1 MDINYEIV
9 QYYIYKKII
18 KKKLRNSVLEDCQ
31 RLNMSVEKYM
41 LVKNYATE
49 VQALPALGDFYNMA
63 YAEIDMFDVDDS
75 IADKFSLAFLKKVK
89 LVPLFYTE
97 SGVLLMAVGR
107 PLDFNAVSMISTF
120 YTGQIEFVL
129 VPPTQIDVLLD
140 SISAVRSTTSALQT
154 LQTESDKQLLRDAAV
169 TDNQNQ
175 ISNID
180 DIINAPSVKLVDSII
195 KEAIPFRASDI
206 HIEPYEKIVKVRYR
220 IDGSLQDRA
229 DFPIDS
235 YPAICA
241 RIKILAGLNIAER
254 RIPQDG
260 RINLNINGTEYDFRV
275 SSLPMVHGEKF
286 VIRIL
291 DKTSFRFTRQELGF
305 TPEENLT
312 IDKIL
317 THPHGIVLLTGPTGC
332 GKSTTLYSFLKE
344 KNTPKVN
351 IITVEDPVEYTLN
364 GVNQVQVNTK
374 ARLTFAAALRSILR
388 QDPDVIMIGEIRD
401 EETAE
406 IAIRAAI
413 TGHLVF
419 STLHTNDAPGAVT
432 RLVDMGVSAYLVKD
446 ALVGVIS
453 QRLVKRLCPV
463 CKKRSKTTEEEM
475 ELLNI
480 SEPASIFRAAGCQF
494 CNQTGY
500 KGRAVV
506 HEILYLDNN
515 LKSKITADMKAED
528 IRKLAIDTGM
538 VELNESCRKLVLDGI
553 TDMPE
558 YMSINVE

>member
-9 QYYIYKKII
+9 QYYIYKRLI
-18 KKKLRNSVLEDCQ
+18 KKKLRNSVLEDCK

-41 LVKNYATE
+41 IVKNYATE

-89 LVPLFYTE
+89 LVPLFTTE

-140 SISAVRSTTSALQT
+140 SISAVRSTTIALQT

-305 TPEENLT
+305 TPEENLI

-480 SEPASIFRAAGCQF
+480 SEPSSIFRAAGCQF

-528 IRKLAIDTGM
+528 IRKLAIDAGM

>member
-18 KKKLRNSVLEDCQ
+18 KKKLRDTVLEDCK
-31 RLNMSVEKYM
+31 RLNMTVEKYM
-41 LVKNYATE
+41 QVKNYATE
-49 VQALPALGDFYNMA
+49 VQALPALGEFYNLA
-63 YAEIDMFDVDDS
+63 YAEVDMFDVDDDL
-75 IADKFSLAFLKKVK
+75 ADKFNLNFLKKIK
-89 LVPLFYTE
+89 IVPLFKTDA
-97 SGVLLMAVGR
+97 GVLLVAVGR
-107 PLDFNAVSMISTF
+107 PLDFNAVSMISTI
-120 YTGQIEFVL
+120 YTGQIEYVL

-140 SISAVRSTTSALQT
+140 SILAVRSTTNALQT
-154 LQTESDKQLLRDAAV
+154 LQTESDKQLLRDASA
-169 TDNQNQ
+169 TDNSNS

-180 DIINAPSVKLVDSII
+180 DIINAPSVRLVDSII

-220 IDGSLQDRA
+220 IDGDLQERA
-229 DFPIDS
+229 DFPIES

-241 RIKILAGLNIAER
+241 RLKILSGLNIAER

-260 RINLNINGTEYDFRV
+260 RINLSINGTEYDFRV
-275 SSLPMVHGEKF
+275 SSLPTVYGEKF

-305 TPEENLT
+305 TAAENEI

-317 THPHGIVLLTGPTGC
+317 AHPHGIILLTGPTGC

-344 KNTPKVN
+344 KNTPQVN
-351 IITVEDPVEYTLN
+351 IITVEDPVEYTLH

-374 ARLTFAAALRSILR
+374 ANMTFASALRSILR

-432 RLVDMGVSAYLVKD
+432 RLVDMGVSSYLVKD
-446 ALVGVIS
+446 SLVAVIS

-463 CKKRSKTTEEEM
+463 CKKRSKTTDEETQ
-475 ELLNI
+475 LLGMP
-480 SEPASIFRAAGCQF
+480 EPVTVFRSVGCQF

-500 KGRAVV
+500 KGRAAV
-506 HEILYLDNN
+506 HEILYLDNK
-515 LKSKITADMKAED
+515 LKSMIKGDSKADD
-528 IRKLAIDTGM
+528 IRSYAVENGM
-538 VELNESCRKLVLDGI
+538 VEMNTACRELVLNGI
-553 TDMPE
+553 TDMSE
-558 YMSINVE
+558 YVGINVE

>member
-9 QYYIYKKII
+9 QYYIYKRLI
-18 KKKLRNSVLEDCQ
+18 KKKLRNSVLEDCK

-41 LVKNYATE
+41 IVKNYATE

-89 LVPLFYTE
+89 LVPLFTTE

-305 TPEENLT
+305 TPEENLI

-332 GKSTTLYSFLKE
+332 GKSTTLYSFVKE

-480 SEPASIFRAAGCQF
+480 SEPSSIFRAAGCQF

-528 IRKLAIDTGM
+528 IRKLAIDAGM

>member
-9 QYYIYKKII
+9 QYYIYKRII

-41 LVKNYATE
+41 IVKNYATE

-63 YAEIDMFDVDDS
+63 YAEVDMFDVDDS

-129 VPPTQIDVLLD
+129 VPPTQIDILLD

-169 TDNQNQ
+169 TDNLNQ

-275 SSLPMVHGEKF
+275 SSLPMVYGEKF

-305 TPEENLT
+305 TPEENLI

-374 ARLTFAAALRSILR
+374 AKLTFATALRSILR

-446 ALVGVIS
+446 SLVGVIS

-475 ELLNI
+475 ELLGI
-480 SEPASIFRAAGCQF
+480 SESAPIFRAAGCQF

-515 LKSKITADMKAED
+515 LKAKITADMKAED
-528 IRKLAIDTGM
+528 IRKLAIDAGM
-538 VELNESCRKLVLDGI
+538 VELNESCRKLVLGGV

>member
-9 QYYIYKKII
+9 QYYIYKRLI
-18 KKKLRNSVLEDCQ
+18 KKKLRNSVLEDCK

-41 LVKNYATE
+41 IVKNYATE

-89 LVPLFYTE
+89 LVPLFTTE

-305 TPEENLT
+305 TPEENLI

-528 IRKLAIDTGM
+528 IRKLAIDAGM

>member
-9 QYYIYKKII
+9 QYYIYKRLI
-18 KKKLRNSVLEDCQ
+18 KKKLRNSVLEDCK

-41 LVKNYATE
+41 IVKNYATE

-89 LVPLFYTE
+89 LVPLFTTE

-220 IDGSLQDRA
+220 IDGSLQERA

-275 SSLPMVHGEKF
+275 SSLPMVYGEKF

-305 TPEENLT
+305 TPEENLI

-528 IRKLAIDTGM
+528 IRKLAIDAGM
-538 VELNESCRKLVLDGI
+538 VELNE
-553 TDMPE
+553 
-558 YMSINVE
+558 

>member
-9 QYYIYKKII
+9 QYYIYKRLI
-18 KKKLRNSVLEDCQ
+18 KKKLRNSVLEDCK

-41 LVKNYATE
+41 IVKNYATE

-89 LVPLFYTE
+89 LVPLFTTE

-220 IDGSLQDRA
+220 IDGSLQERA

-260 RINLNINGTEYDFRV
+260 RINLNINGTE
-275 SSLPMVHGEKF
+275 
-286 VIRIL
+286 
-291 DKTSFRFTRQELGF
+291 
-305 TPEENLT
+305 
-312 IDKIL
+312 
-317 THPHGIVLLTGPTGC
+317 
-332 GKSTTLYSFLKE
+332 
-344 KNTPKVN
+344 
-351 IITVEDPVEYTLN
+351 
-364 GVNQVQVNTK
+364 
-374 ARLTFAAALRSILR
+374 
-388 QDPDVIMIGEIRD
+388 
-401 EETAE
+401 
-406 IAIRAAI
+406 
-413 TGHLVF
+413 
-419 STLHTNDAPGAVT
+419 
-432 RLVDMGVSAYLVKD
+432 
-446 ALVGVIS
+446 
-453 QRLVKRLCPV
+453 
-463 CKKRSKTTEEEM
+463 
-475 ELLNI
+475 
-480 SEPASIFRAAGCQF
+480 
-494 CNQTGY
+494 
-500 KGRAVV
+500 
-506 HEILYLDNN
+506 
-515 LKSKITADMKAED
+515 
-528 IRKLAIDTGM
+528 
-538 VELNESCRKLVLDGI
+538 
-553 TDMPE
+553 
-558 YMSINVE
+558 

>member
-9 QYYIYKKII
+9 QYYIYKRLI
-18 KKKLRNSVLEDCQ
+18 KKKLRNSVLEDCK

-41 LVKNYATE
+41 IVKNYATE

-89 LVPLFYTE
+89 LVPLFTTE

-107 PLDFNAVSMISTF
+107 PLDFNAVSMMSTF

-305 TPEENLT
+305 TPEENLI

-480 SEPASIFRAAGCQF
+480 SEPSSIFRAAGCQF

-528 IRKLAIDTGM
+528 IRKLAIDAGM

>member
-18 KKKLRNSVLEDCQ
+18 KKKLRDKVLEDCK
-31 RLNMSVEKYM
+31 RLNMTVEKYM
-41 LVKNYATE
+41 QVKNYSTE
-49 VQALPALGDFYNMA
+49 VQALPALGEFYNLA
-63 YAEIDMFDVDDS
+63 YAEIDMFDFEDDL
-75 IADKFSLAFLKKVK
+75 ADQYNLNFLKKIK
-89 LVPLFYTE
+89 AVPIFKTDA
-97 SGVLLMAVGR
+97 GVLLVAVGK
-107 PLDFNAVSMISTF
+107 PLDFNAVSMISTI
-120 YTGQIEFVL
+120 YTGQVEYVL
-129 VPPTQIDVLLD
+129 VPPTQIDVLMD
-140 SISAVRSTTSALQT
+140 SILAVRSTTSALET
-154 LQTESDKQLLRDAAV
+154 LQTESDKQLLRDANA
-169 TDNQNQ
+169 TDNSNS
-175 ISNID
+175 IANID
-180 DIINAPSVKLVDSII
+180 DIINAPSVRLVDSII

-220 IDGSLQDRA
+220 IDGDLQERA
-229 DFPIDS
+229 DFPIES

-241 RIKILAGLNIAER
+241 RLKILSGLNIAER
-254 RIPQDG
+254 RVPQDG

-275 SSLPMVHGEKF
+275 SSLPTVHGEKF

-305 TPEENLT
+305 TPAENEV

-317 THPHGIVLLTGPTGC
+317 AHPHGIVLLTGPTGC

-344 KNTPKVN
+344 KNTPQVN

-374 ARLTFAAALRSILR
+374 ANMTFASALRSILR

-419 STLHTNDAPGAVT
+419 STLHTNDAPGAVN
-432 RLVDMGVSAYLVKD
+432 RLVDMGVSSYLVKD
-446 ALVGVIS
+446 SLVAVIS

-463 CKKRSKTTEEEM
+463 CKKRSKTTDEEM
-475 ELLNI
+475 QLLDI
-480 SEPASIFRAAGCQF
+480 PEPATIFRSVRCQF
-494 CNQTGY
+494 CTQTG
-500 KGRAVV
+500 
-506 HEILYLDNN
+506 
-515 LKSKITADMKAED
+515 
-528 IRKLAIDTGM
+528 
-538 VELNESCRKLVLDGI
+538 
-553 TDMPE
+553 
-558 YMSINVE
+558 

>member
-9 QYYIYKKII
+9 QYYIYKRLI
-18 KKKLRNSVLEDCQ
+18 KKKLRNSVLEDCK

-41 LVKNYATE
+41 IVKNYATE

-89 LVPLFYTE
+89 LVPLFTTE

-220 IDGSLQDRA
+220 IDGSLQERA

-275 SSLPMVHGEKF
+275 SSLPMVYGEKF

-305 TPEENLT
+305 TPEENLI

-528 IRKLAIDTGM
+528 IRKLAIDAGM

>member
-9 QYYIYKKII
+9 QYYIYKRLI
-18 KKKLRNSVLEDCQ
+18 KKKLRNSVLEDCK

-41 LVKNYATE
+41 IVKNYATE

-89 LVPLFYTE
+89 LVPLFTTE

-305 TPEENLT
+305 TPEENLI

-480 SEPASIFRAAGCQF
+480 SEPSSIFRAAGCQF

-528 IRKLAIDTGM
+528 IRKLAIDAGM